1 MSPRNR
7 IAVQGWSWA
16 TDPDPAAPAE
26 NARLRRAIRSV
37 ERLVT
42 RAYLTAIAILG
53 AACAVS
59 QLVKWIV
66 A

>member
-7 IAVQGWSWA
+7 IAVQGWDWGME
-16 TDPDPAAPAE
+16 PDPASRAE
-26 NARLRRAIRSV
+26 NARLRHAVRPV
-37 ERLVT
+37 ERVVT

-53 AACAVS
+53 AACAVA